1 MTGRELIIYILRNG
15 LENEKILNNGR
26 LLGLVTI
33 EEAAEEFEVGVATIK
48 AWIQMKQLSAINM
61 DGKTYLFM
69 NKNFLTGEKKN
80 EQ

>member
-1 MTGRELIIYILRNG
+1 MTGRELIIYILRNR

-33 EEAAEEFEVGVATIK
+33 EEAAEEFEVGVATIR
-48 AWIQMKQLSAINM
+48 AWIQMGQLSAINM

-69 NKNFLTGEKKN
+69 NKDFLKGERKN

>member
-1 MTGRELIIYILRNG
+1 MTGRELIIYILRNN
-15 LENEKILNNGR
+15 LEDEEILNNGR
-26 LLGLVTI
+26 LLGLVTV

-48 AWIQMKQLSAINM
+48 AWIQLGKLTAIDM

-69 NKNFLTGEKKN
+69 NKDFIKGAKKN